1 MPSATHELPLA
12 GSSMMGRETAETAV
26 APIDDSVDAV
36 PPARRLVPLAFQHVL
51 VMYAGAVAVPL
62 VVGRALDLP
71 PAQLGMLIS
80 ADLVACGF
88 ATLIQTLGLPLVG
101 IRLPIVM
108 GVTFASIS
116 PMLAMIA
123 AGHAE
128 GTPPAMV
135 LRGIYG
141 AVIVA
146 GLFGFLV
153 APFVGRLSRLFP
165 PAVTG
170 TVILSIGLSLMR
182 VGINWSAGGQPTDP
196 GYGAPAHLGLALLTL
211 VVVLCLMRFGHG
223 LLRSGA
229 VLAGTIV
236 GTVIAGAMGQVDLEP
251 VREASWFA
259 LVKPFQYGAP
269 SFDAP
274 ASIAMCLVMMTVMI
288 ESFGM
293 FMAAGQMVGR
303 PVERGQMVRGLR
315 GDAVGTLLGGV
326 FNTFPYTSFAQNIGL
341 LSITGVRSRFVCAG
355 AGVILLALGVCPKL
369 AALVAAVPLPVL
381 GGAALVMFGMI
392 AATGIR
398 ILGSVELTFERLVT
412 IAVSIAVGLIPVL
425 SERFFQAMPSALAPL
440 LHSGIVLASISAVG
454 LNAFFGSR
462 ASREAEV
469 I

>member
-1 MPSATHELPLA
+1 MQSATSELPLA
-12 GSSMMGRETAETAV
+12 GQATA
-26 APIDDSVDAV
+26 APPVPDRIDDGVDAL
-36 PPARRLVPLAFQHVL
+36 PPPGRLAPLAMQHVL

-62 VVGRALDLP
+62 VVGRALNLP
-71 PAQLGMLIS
+71 PAQLALLIS

-88 ATLIQTLGLPLVG
+88 ATLIQTLGLPKVG

-123 AGHAE
+123 TGVADGS
-128 GTPPAMV
+128 PPAVV
-135 LRGIYG
+135 LRSIYG

-153 APFVGRLSRLFP
+153 APFVGRVSRLFP

-182 VGINWSAGGQPTDP
+182 VGINWTAGGQPTDP
-196 GYGAPAHLGLALLTL
+196 GYGAPQHLLLALLTL
-211 VVVLCLMRFGHG
+211 GVVLCLMRFGHG

-229 VLAGTIV
+229 VLAGTV
-236 GTVIAGAMGQVDLEP
+236 AGTIIAGALGQVDLTP
-251 VREASWFA
+251 VRDAPWFA
-259 LVKPFQYGAP
+259 LVRPFQFGLP
-269 SFDAP
+269 TFEVP

-303 PVERGQMVRGLR
+303 PVDRRQMVRGLR
-315 GDAVGTLLGGV
+315 GDAAGTVLGGV

-355 AGVILLALGVCPKL
+355 AGVILLALGFCPKL
-369 AALVAAVPLPVL
+369 AALVAVVPLPVL

-425 SERFFQAMPSALAPL
+425 SDRFFQAMPAALAPL
-440 LHSGIVLASISAVG
+440 LHSGIVLASISAVA
-454 LNAFFGSR
+454 LNAFFGNRESR
-462 ASREAEV
+462 DEV
-469 I
+469 VA

>member
-1 MPSATHELPLA
+1 MQSATTELPLA
-12 GSSMMGRETAETAV
+12 GQAMSPPSA
-26 APIDDSVDAV
+26 APVDNRVDDGVDAV
-36 PPARRLVPLAFQHVL
+36 LPARRLVPLSLQHVL

-62 VVGRALDLP
+62 VVGRALNLS
-71 PAQLGMLIS
+71 PAQLALLIS

-88 ATLIQTLGLPLVG
+88 ATLIQTLGLPKVG

-123 AGHAE
+123 TGNADGAS
-128 GTPPAMV
+128 PQDV

-146 GLFGFLV
+146 GVFGFFL
-153 APFVGRLSRLFP
+153 APFVGRVSRLFP

-182 VGINWSAGGQPTDP
+182 VGINWTAGGQPTDL
-196 GYGAPAHLGLALLTL
+196 GYGAPAHLLLALLTL
-211 VVVLCLMRFGHG
+211 GVVLCLMRFGHG
-223 LLRSGA
+223 LVRSGA
-229 VLAGTIV
+229 VLVGTIAGTF
-236 GTVIAGAMGQVDLEP
+236 IAGAMGHVDLTP
-251 VREASWFA
+251 VREAAWFA
-259 LVKPFQYGAP
+259 LVRPFQFGLP
-269 SFDAP
+269 TFQLP

-303 PVERGQMVRGLR
+303 PVDRRQMVRGLR
-315 GDAVGTLLGGV
+315 GDAAGTLLGGV

-355 AGVILLALGVCPKL
+355 AGVILLALGFCPKL

-412 IAVSIAVGLIPVL
+412 VAVSIAVGLIPVL
-425 SERFFQAMPSALAPL
+425 SDRFFQAMPDALAPL

-454 LNAFFGSR
+454 LNAFFSGR
-462 ASREAEV
+462 ASTDDPMA
-469 I
+469 

>member
-1 MPSATHELPLA
+1 MQSATTKLPLA
-12 GSSMMGRETAETAV
+12 GQAGAELSA
-26 APIDDSVDAV
+26 APAGPRIDDGVDAV
-36 PPARRLVPLAFQHVL
+36 LPARRLVPLALQHVL

-71 PAQLGMLIS
+71 PAQLGLLIS

-123 AGHAE
+123 AGRAGGAPAE
-128 GTPPAMV
+128 EV

-146 GLFGFLV
+146 GVFGFFI
-153 APFVGRLSRLFP
+153 APFVGRVSRLFP

-182 VGINWSAGGQPTDP
+182 VGINWAGGGQPTDP
-196 GYGAPAHLGLALLTL
+196 GYGAPAHLLLALLTL
-211 VVVLCLMRFGHG
+211 GVVLRLMRFGHG
-223 LLRSGA
+223 LVRSGA
-229 VLAGTIV
+229 VLVGTVAGTI
-236 GTVIAGAMGQVDLEP
+236 IAGAMGHVDLTP
-251 VREASWFA
+251 VREAPWFA
-259 LVKPFQYGAP
+259 LVRPFQFGLP
-269 SFDAP
+269 SFQLP

-303 PVERGQMVRGLR
+303 PVDRRQMVRGLR
-315 GDAVGTLLGGV
+315 GDAAGTLLGGV

-355 AGVILLALGVCPKL
+355 AGVILLTLGFCPKL

-425 SERFFQAMPSALAPL
+425 SDRFFQAMPDALAPL

-454 LNAFFGSR
+454 LNAFFAGR
-462 ASREAEV
+462 ASTDDPMA
-469 I
+469 